1 MANKPRAIQN
11 APRLRYCSEAE
22 IEKFLKREKLQR
34 VKKVKK
40 FKLKRIKRTYSVNQ
54 RMTVVYLRY
63 GSVSNF
69 TNIERRW
76 NEISRVTG
84 INQDTCMKIVQAF
97 HEKDNQMESKT
108 RRGPKVQPVPSD
120 IEEYLKE
127 SLVTLKFLSLR
138 KRQAILSTRFNF
150 NITVKRLWRF
160 YRRLGVRY
168 RAADCVLANASSAAY
183 VE

>member
-1 MANKPRAIQN
+1 MVNKPRAIQN
-11 APRLRYCSEAE
+11 PPRLRYCSEAE

-69 TNIERRW
+69 SNIERRW

-84 INQDTCMKIVQAF
+84 ID
-97 HEKDNQMESKT
+97 
-108 RRGPKVQPVPSD
+108 
-120 IEEYLKE
+120 
-127 SLVTLKFLSLR
+127 
-138 KRQAILSTRFNF
+138 
-150 NITVKRLWRF
+150 
-160 YRRLGVRY
+160 
-168 RAADCVLANASSAAY
+168 
-183 VE
+183 